1 MEIKKGDYLVNVMT
15 ILSLGAVLM
24 KLLLSSMFQPTTLSI
39 VSYSLI
45 AMSIFTVM
53 YIPSALKSK
62 MKTLSEFNSMGFIY
76 EMFKNHIPFF
86 ILIALLSWL
95 VVINLIYS
103 EQINSGNERK
113 DYNSLSLA
121 STIFILLQ
129 TYTTFDYLRASLKQS
144 KGIESDVK
152 SKKYLIYIFS
162 LVNLAIIGSINI
174 ILEFFNTDG

>member
-1 MEIKKGDYLVNVMT
+1 MDLKKDDYLVNVMT
-15 ILSLGAVLM
+15 ILSLAAVLM
-24 KLLLSSMFQPTTLSI
+24 KLLLSSMFKPTTLSI

-53 YIPSALKSK
+53 YIPAALKSK
-62 MKTLSEFNSMGFIY
+62 MKTLSEFNSIGFIY
-76 EMFKNHIPFF
+76 KMFKNHIPFL

-95 VVINLIYS
+95 VVINLVYS
-103 EQINSGNERK
+103 DQINSDKERK

-129 TYTTFDYLRASLKQS
+129 TYTTFDYLRGTLKQS
-144 KGIESDVK
+144 KGIQSDVK
-152 SKKYLIYIFS
+152 TKEYIIYIFS
-162 LVNLAIIGSINI
+162 LINLAIIGSINI